1 MMRTQFRVSLCNGE
15 MRKFEIMKTG
25 TSFVA
30 LAALLLGAAPAAN
43 AEIPGWCQYALSDAP
58 KNAPAFDRYA
68 VPVARVKHAPRV
80 RLNSKLAR
88 LYRTQFRD
96 AAKLGAKTGA
106 NFAGHYRLA
115 SWGCGTGCLSWGVVD
130 LKTGRVAFDKS
141 MFTLQNAHIDFS
153 REKEDGDYASV
164 RRAFY
169 EFGVLLYR
177 PDSSLLMTL
186 GQPNED
192 EERDGM
198 AFYHW
203 TGKSFRKIAF
213 TPAIKLCKKPKD

>member
-1 MMRTQFRVSLCNGE
+1 M
-15 MRKFEIMKTG
+15 MKTG
-25 TSFVA
+25 TSSAA
-30 LAALLLGAAPAAN
+30 LAAFLLMSSSAS

-58 KNAPAFDRYA
+58 KSSPKFESYA
-68 VPVARVKHAPRV
+68 VAVTHVKRAPRV
-80 RLNSKLAR
+80 QLRSAQAR
-88 LYRTQFRD
+88 LYRTQLRD
-96 AAKLGAKTGA
+96 AAKLGAQTGP

-130 LKTGRVAFDKS
+130 LKTGRVAFDAKMS
-141 MFTLQNAHIDFS
+141 SLQNARIDFG
-153 REKEDGDYASV
+153 REKEDGDYAGT

-192 EERDGM
+192 ENRDGM

-203 TGKSFRKIAF
+203 NGRTFRPIAF
-213 TPAIKLCKKPKD
+213 TPATKLCKKPKD